1 MYQLNIEAAR
11 LAEQRSSRITAPGAY
26 EGQFMQ
32 AVEVTSP
39 HKTRGIELVFETENK
54 ARAYFTLWTLDI
66 DKKELYGYRYLNA
79 LMVCLGLEK
88 LESEPGA
95 IRKWEENEM
104 VNKRVQ
110 VFKALLDKEIGV
122 LLDTE
127 EYEKR
132 DGGIGIRV
140 APVGFFCT
148 STKRMASE
156 ILDQTREAEQL
167 KELSK
172 MLKHRP
178 LKKSNIPFSR
188 ESCATAPSP
197 LSDIDDDISF

>member
-1 MYQLNIEAAR
+1 M
-11 LAEQRSSRITAPGAY
+11 
-26 EGQFMQ
+26 GQFMQ

-66 DKKELYGYRYLNA
+66 DKKELYAYRYLNA

-88 LESEPGA
+88 LESGPGA
-95 IRKWEENEM
+95 IRKWDEEASGM
-104 VNKRVQ
+104 VTKSVQ

-197 LSDIDDDISF
+197 LSDIDDDILF

>member
-11 LAEQRSSRITAPGAY
+11 LAEQRSSRITAPGVY

-39 HKTRGIELVFETENK
+39 HKTQGIELVFETENK
-54 ARAYFTLWTLDI
+54 ARAYFTLWTLDK
-66 DKKELYGYRYLNA
+66 DGKELYGYRYLNA
-79 LMVCLGLEK
+79 LMVCLGLK
-88 LESEPGA
+88 NLESEPGA
-95 IRKWEENEM
+95 IRRWDEEESGM
-104 VNKRVQ
+104 VNKTAL

-132 DGGIGIRV
+132 DGGIGV
-140 APVGFFCT
+140 KAVPVGFFCA
-148 STKRMASE
+148 STHRMASE
-156 ILDQTREAEQL
+156 IVDQKREAEHL

-178 LKKSNIPFSR
+178 LRKTKEAESETTFNDEEAIPF
-188 ESCATAPSP
+188 
-197 LSDIDDDISF
+197 